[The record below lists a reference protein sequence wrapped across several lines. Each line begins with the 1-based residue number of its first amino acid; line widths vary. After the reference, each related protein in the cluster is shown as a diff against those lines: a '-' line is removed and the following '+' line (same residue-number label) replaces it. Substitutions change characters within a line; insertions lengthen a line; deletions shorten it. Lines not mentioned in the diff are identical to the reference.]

1 LNDAEL
7 KRRVGFILAQE
18 ERAEVDWELV
28 ERLCDELAEEIG
40 GDAPLP
46 VRDYLS
52 TSRRRRSDGVFA
64 HGQRSDLVRYL
75 RSM

>member
-52 TSRRRRSDGVFA
+52 TSGRRRSDGVFA